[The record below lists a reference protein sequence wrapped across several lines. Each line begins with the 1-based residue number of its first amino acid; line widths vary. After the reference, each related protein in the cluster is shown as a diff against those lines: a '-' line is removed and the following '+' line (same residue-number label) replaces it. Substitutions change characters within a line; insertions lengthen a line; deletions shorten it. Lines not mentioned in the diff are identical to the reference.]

1 AIEVDCHSPPAALNM
16 SPSLAMAAAS
26 EPESHW
32 LSRLV
37 LGAACAA
44 PINKATVSRPIPAI
58 AADFMFSLPC
68 RDRWCLRPVLRSL
81 ALSGSRCSVLVRQC
95 LICSRM
101 NILRLSTRHQ
111 EQQMNVQRVKS
122 LLFYEAAGTPSGRI
136 VRTLIEKGPLSA
148 REIGLSTGLAKST
161 VSTALAG
168 LRAAAMV
175 IERRP
180 ANGQNHGVGRPATT
194 VSLNP
199 QAGTCVGLLI
209 GVEHKVEEVPGNAA
223 VMLAQAYAE
232 LGLSRDTLL
241 GVGIAV
247 GGPVNPMDGRMLRP
261 GGMPNW
267 AGVDIRARF
276 EPVLQQAV
284 FADNESNC
292 SAIAEM
298 TWGAA
303 VGYEDFVFFT
313 VDLGVGGAIVAHGR
327 VVTGIAGGA
336 GEFGHISIDPEGELC
351 RCGNRGCLELQASLR
366 KPLELAAR
374 RFGRAV
380 GSEELVE
387 LALGGDVGCQRLLT
401 DTAEAA
407 GRGLAMV
414 GSAINPG
421 LVVLG
426 GRAALA

>member
-1 AIEVDCHSPPAALNM
+1 M
-16 SPSLAMAAAS
+16 
-26 EPESHW
+26 
-32 LSRLV
+32 R
-37 LGAACAA
+37 
-44 PINKATVSRPIPAI
+44 
-58 AADFMFSLPC
+58 
-68 RDRWCLRPVLRSL
+68 
-81 ALSGSRCSVLVRQC
+81 
-95 LICSRM
+95 
-101 NILRLSTRHQ
+101 
-111 EQQMNVQRVKS
+111 
-122 LLFYEAAGTPSGRI
+122 
-136 VRTLIEKGPLSA
+136 
-148 REIGLSTGLAKST
+148 
-161 VSTALAG
+161 
-168 LRAAAMV
+168 
-175 IERRP
+175 
-180 ANGQNHGVGRPATT
+180 
-194 VSLNP
+194 
-199 QAGTCVGLLI
+199 
-209 GVEHKVEEVPGNAA
+209 
-223 VMLAQAYAE
+223 
-232 LGLSRDTLL
+232 
-241 GVGIAV
+241 GIAV

-267 AGVDIRARF
+267 AGVDIRAMF

-303 VGYEDFVFFT
+303 AGYEDFVFFT

-366 KPLELAAR
+366 KPLELASR

-380 GSEELVE
+380 GSEELIE

-426 GRAALA
+426 GRAALAGELFMAPLEAAYDHHTLVKRSDVAPEAQTRFVASRYTRNSACMGAVGMVLRHYGRRA

>member
-101 NILRLSTRHQ
+101 NILRLSTRHA
-111 EQQMNVQRVKS
+111 EQQMSVKRVKS

-168 LRAAAMV
+168 LRAVSMV
-175 IERRP
+175 VDRP
-180 ANGQNHGVGRPATT
+180 PNRQNHGVGRPATT

-209 GVEHKVEEVPGNAA
+209 GAEHMQLIVADVSHAVLFDRTLLLGVDHKVEDVPGKAA

-232 LGLSRDTLL
+232 LSLSRDTLL

-261 GGMPNW
+261 AACRTGPASISG
-267 AGVDIRARF
+267 R
-276 EPVLQQAV
+276 
-284 FADNESNC
+284 C
-292 SAIAEM
+292 S
-298 TWGAA
+298 
-303 VGYEDFVFFT
+303 
-313 VDLGVGGAIVAHGR
+313 
-327 VVTGIAGGA
+327 
-336 GEFGHISIDPEGELC
+336 
-351 RCGNRGCLELQASLR
+351 
-366 KPLELAAR
+366 
-374 RFGRAV
+374 
-380 GSEELVE
+380 
-387 LALGGDVGCQRLLT
+387 
-401 DTAEAA
+401 
-407 GRGLAMV
+407 
-414 GSAINPG
+414 
-421 LVVLG
+421 
-426 GRAALA
+426 

>member
-1 AIEVDCHSPPAALNM
+1 
-16 SPSLAMAAAS
+16 
-26 EPESHW
+26 
-32 LSRLV
+32 
-37 LGAACAA
+37 
-44 PINKATVSRPIPAI
+44 
-58 AADFMFSLPC
+58 
-68 RDRWCLRPVLRSL
+68 
-81 ALSGSRCSVLVRQC
+81 
-95 LICSRM
+95 M
-101 NILRLSTRHQ
+101 NILRLSTRRE
-111 EQQMNVQRVKS
+111 EQQMSVKRVKS

-136 VRTLIEKGPLSA
+136 VRTLIERGPLSA

-161 VSTALAG
+161 VSTALHE
-168 LRAAAMV
+168 LRLASMV
-175 IERRP
+175 IDRRP
-180 ANGQNHGVGRPATT
+180 ANGRSHGVGRPATV

-209 GVEHKVEEVPGNAA
+209 GAEHMQLIVADVSHAVLSDRTLHLGTDYSVAEAPGRAA
-223 VMLAQAYAE
+223 EMLEQAYAE
-232 LGLSRDTLL
+232 LHLSRDTLL

-247 GGPVNPMDGRMLRP
+247 GGPVNPLDGRVLRP

-267 AGVDIRARF
+267 AGVDIRAMF

-303 VGYEDFVFFT
+303 VGQEDFVFFT
-313 VDLGVGGAIVAHGR
+313 VDLGVGGAIVSHGR

-336 GEFGHISIDPEGELC
+336 GEFGHISIDPAGELC
-351 RCGNRGCLELQASLR
+351 RCGNRGCLELHASLR
-366 KPLELAAR
+366 RPLELASR
-374 RFGRAV
+374 RLDRPV
-380 GSEELVE
+380 DTEELIA
-387 LALGGDVGCQRLLT
+387 LALAGDVGCQRLLT

-426 GRAALA
+426 GRAALAGELFMAPLEAAYDRHTLVKRSDVAPEAATRFVASRFSRNSACMGAVGMVLRHYGRRC

>member
-1 AIEVDCHSPPAALNM
+1 M
-16 SPSLAMAAAS
+16 S
-26 EPESHW
+26 
-32 LSRLV
+32 V
-37 LGAACAA
+37 
-44 PINKATVSRPIPAI
+44 K
-58 AADFMFSLPC
+58 
-68 RDRWCLRPVLRSL
+68 
-81 ALSGSRCSVLVRQC
+81 
-95 LICSRM
+95 
-101 NILRLSTRHQ
+101 
-111 EQQMNVQRVKS
+111 RVKS

-168 LRAAAMV
+168 LRAVSMV
-175 IERRP
+175 VDRP
-180 ANGQNHGVGRPATT
+180 PNRQNHGVGRPATT

-209 GVEHKVEEVPGNAA
+209 GAEHMQLIVADVSHAVLFDRTLLLGVDHKVEEVPGKAA

-303 VGYEDFVFFT
+303 AGYEDFVFFT

-366 KPLELAAR
+366 KPLELASR

-380 GSEELVE
+380 GSEELIE

-426 GRAALA
+426 GRAALAGELFMAPLEAAYDHHTLVKRSDVAPEAQTRFVASRYTRNSACMGAVGMVLRHYGRRA